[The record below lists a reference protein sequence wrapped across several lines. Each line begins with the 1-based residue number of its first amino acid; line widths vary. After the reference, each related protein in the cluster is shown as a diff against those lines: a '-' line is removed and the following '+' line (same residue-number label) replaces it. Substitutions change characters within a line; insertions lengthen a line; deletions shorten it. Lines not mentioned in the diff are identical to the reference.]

1 MPLRFIID
9 ETLNNAPNVPT
20 ESVADKVADAVG
32 VPAAPASGAPSEAAE
47 TLAHTAELFVELG
60 IVIIALAFLARL
72 ASRIGLTPIPLYL
85 VAGLFLGV
93 GGLVKLPVS
102 EGFLETGAEI
112 GVILLLFMLGLEYT
126 GEELSNGLKRGARG
140 GLLDV
145 VLNLGPGFALGLLL
159 GWSFVGALLLG
170 GVTYISSSSI
180 IAKVLG
186 DLNRI
191 GNRETPPVL
200 TLLVLEDLAM
210 AIYLPLVA
218 VLLLGQGFARGSISI
233 GIALITVTVV
243 LGLALKFG
251 DRLSKFVSH
260 ASDEVVL
267 LSVFGLILVVA
278 GVSQMLQVSAGV
290 GAFLVGLAL
299 SGSVAE
305 KARELLSPLR
315 DLFAATFFL
324 FVGLQIDPSTLPPA
338 LPIAIGLAI
347 VTAITKI
354 LTGWKVAKW
363 EGIGQR
369 GCLRAGLTLVSRGE
383 FSIIIAGLGASAE
396 PQLAPIAAAYV
407 LILAILGPVLT
418 RLSEPISDAL
428 NKRDEAKQAKSSA

>member
-1 MPLRFIID
+1 MPFHFIAD
-9 ETLNNAPNVPT
+9 EEVINSAPA
-20 ESVADKVADAVG
+20 ESVADKFADSVG
-32 VPAAPASGAPSEAAE
+32 LPAAANAGAPSQAAQ

-72 ASRIGLTPIPLYL
+72 ASRVGLTPIPLYL

-93 GGLVKLPVS
+93 GGFVKLPVS
-102 EGFLETGAEI
+102 ASFIETGAEI

-126 GEELSNGLKRGARG
+126 GEELSSGLKRGARG
-140 GLLDV
+140 GALDF
-145 VLNLGPGFALGLLL
+145 VLNMGPGVALGLLL

-186 DLNRI
+186 DLDRV
-191 GNRETPPVL
+191 GNRETPPIL

-210 AIYLPLVA
+210 AVYLPLVA
-218 VLLLGQGFARGSISI
+218 VLLLGQGFLRGSISV

-243 LGLALKFG
+243 LGLALRFG
-251 DRLSKFVSH
+251 DKLSKFVAH

-299 SGSVAE
+299 SGGVAE

-324 FVGLQIDPSTLPPA
+324 FVGLQIDPSSLPPVLLLA
-338 LPIAIGLAI
+338 LGLA
-347 VTAITKI
+347 VFTAFTKI
-354 LTGWKVAKW
+354 VTGWKVAKW
-363 EGIGQR
+363 EGIGAR

-396 PQLAPIAAAYV
+396 PKLAPIAAAYV
-407 LILAILGPVLT
+407 LILAVIGPILT
-418 RLSEPISDAL
+418 RLSEPIFGVWEKYSE
-428 NKRDEAKQAKSSA
+428 NKPVETTRA